1 MSGIS
6 DVSFFVHFCGMK
18 KIGIVLL
25 FTSFIACTHK
35 EKQADQQKKVTG
47 FTKAITN
54 VGFDSSFEKLANDY
68 FSLKEQFVNEKD
80 SMINFYTRALI
91 KDADSLHFEGLKA
104 DSALIETAKMNT
116 ESMAAEGEGLLG
128 ETTMDNKRKSF
139 YTLSEQ
145 MHDLMKLVQY
155 HGQVVYQVHCP
166 MAFNGEG
173 ANWLSNT
180 AAIRNP
186 YIPKKMITCGNII
199 DTINFTK

>member
-6 DVSFFVHFCGMK
+6 DVSFFVHFCIMK
-18 KIGIVLL
+18 KTGIVLL
-25 FTSFIACTHK
+25 ITGWIACTNHVQ
-35 EKQADQQKKVTG
+35 QADQQKKLTG
-47 FTKAITN
+47 QTKSSTSI
-54 VGFDSSFEKLANDY
+54 GFDSSLNKLANDY
-68 FSLKEQFVNEKD
+68 FSLKEQFVSEQD
-80 SMINFYTRALI
+80 SMINFYTRVLI
-91 KDADSLHFEGLKA
+91 KDADSLNFEGLKA
-104 DSALIETAKMNT
+104 DSAILENAKMNT

-128 ETTMDNKRKSF
+128 ETTLENKQKSF
-139 YTLSEQ
+139 YLISEQ

-166 MAFNGEG
+166 MAFKGEG

-186 YIPKKMITCGNII
+186 YIPKKMISCGNII

>member
-6 DVSFFVHFCGMK
+6 DVSFFVHFCTMK

-25 FTSFIACTHK
+25 ITGWIACTNK
-35 EKQADQQKKVTG
+35 GQQADQQKMVG
-47 FTKAITN
+47 GIQKASTSI
-54 VGFDSSFEKLANDY
+54 GFDSSFGKLATDY
-68 FSLKEQFVNEKD
+68 FNLKEQFVNEQD

-104 DSALIETAKMNT
+104 DSAIIETAKMNT
-116 ESMAAEGEGLLG
+116 ESISAEGEGLLG
-128 ETTMDNKRKSF
+128 ETTLDNKRKSF

-145 MHDLMKLVQY
+145 MHDLMKLVEY
-155 HGQVVYQVHCP
+155 HGQVVYQIHCP
-166 MAFNGEG
+166 MAFKGEG

-186 YIPKKMITCGNII
+186 YIPKKMISCGNII

>member
-25 FTSFIACTHK
+25 FTGFIACTHK

-54 VGFDSSFEKLANDY
+54 VSFDSSFEKLAKDY

-104 DSALIETAKMNT
+104 DSAIIETAKMNT

-145 MHDLMKLVQY
+145 LHDLMKLAQY

-186 YIPKKMITCGNII
+186 YIPKKMISCGNII